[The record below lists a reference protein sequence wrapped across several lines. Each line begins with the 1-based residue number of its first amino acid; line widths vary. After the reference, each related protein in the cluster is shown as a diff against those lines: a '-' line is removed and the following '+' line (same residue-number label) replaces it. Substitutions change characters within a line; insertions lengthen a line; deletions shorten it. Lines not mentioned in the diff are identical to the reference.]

1 MYGDPSL
8 YKAAYEKSLIKSRL
22 KAIKESQE
30 KHTLTPEEVNA
41 LDENSILLKN
51 LDDLWSGWFPVK
63 DIDIVENES

>member
-41 LDENSILLKN
+41 LDKN
-51 LDDLWSGWFPVK
+51 RVR
-63 DIDIVENES
+63 ENECKEKK